1 MTNCKIVMKVVDFD
15 LERQRTGS
23 VLAVFEELRDGS
35 SGRQQMAEDW
45 VNPRQ
50 QIQWPIEREES

>member
-1 MTNCKIVMKVVDFD
+1 MKVVDFD